1 MRLLLI
7 SVVCTLFAQLGGA
20 KTAPATPSKPA
31 RETLPHITLQFEPF
45 GHGLAVS
52 PKDMFLG
59 YPFCSAD
66 GTVYL
71 NARVPPDY
79 ASQFLIGVSPKG
91 ELSRYSLIPAQGL
104 VYTTV
109 LGVDAEGSDVYA
121 LVSAEKIEELRDN
134 DLNPESSDAK
144 TAPYYRYFILH
155 FSHDLAMPDEIAL
168 DLPFQPMKLAATSEG
183 TFIIL
188 GLETVNQLP
197 VIALV
202 DDSGQLIQE
211 IDLNGKFEGNGAIV
225 ANAPQDL
232 RNRLPK
238 TPENAQ
244 FALALSA
251 AQLVHYRDSV
261 LILIPGSDARV
272 ITIRNDGEVGSTR
285 LRLSQG
291 IEAESL
297 VPSDHNWFLRASD
310 ATGQRNTLLL
320 MVDPHSGAIL
330 QVIQTAPLPAVGI
343 TCVHDGNYVGVHW
356 VGKKG
361 DQKMFL
367 MRAHP

>member
-7 SVVCTLFAQLGGA
+7 SVVCTLFTQFSGA
-20 KTAPATPSKPA
+20 KAAPAAPSKPV
-31 RETLPHITLQFEPF
+31 REILPQITLQFEAY
-45 GHGLAVS
+45 GQGIEVS
-52 PKDMFLG
+52 PKDVFLG

-91 ELSRYSLIPAQGL
+91 ELTRYSLIPAQGL

-109 LGVDAEGSDVYA
+109 LSVDAEGPDVYA
-121 LVSAEKIEELRDN
+121 LVSAEKIEQLRDN
-134 DLNPESSDAK
+134 DLNPESSEAK

-155 FSHDLAMPDEIAL
+155 FSHDLAVPDEISL

-183 TFIIL
+183 TFIIV
-188 GLETVNQLP
+188 GLDTVNQLP

-211 IDLNGKFEGNGAIV
+211 LDLHGKFDSDGAIV

-232 RNRLPK
+232 RSQFPK

-261 LILIPGSDARV
+261 LILIPGSNARV
-272 ITIRNDGEVGSTR
+272 ITIRGDGEVGSTR
-285 LRLSQG
+285 LRLPQG

-310 ATGQRNTLLL
+310 AAAHEYSLLL

-330 QVIQTAPLPAVGI
+330 RVIQTAPLPAVGI
-343 TCVHDGNYVGVHW
+343 TCVHDGDYVGIHW
-356 VGKKG
+356 AGKKG